1 MRVSK
6 IEWFYISKE
15 TKGQCG
21 SPIRFLNNFIQ
32 FSVQYIT
39 TIRTSRSQM
48 FFEIGVLRVCNIYR
62 STPLL
67 ESLFSKV
74 ASLETYKF
82 VKKRLQHRCFPVII
96 ANFARKF
103 YLKNTTSDC
112 FCTWNS
118 PRIWLH
124 KSGNCWLYFQ
134 YKTCFNIKHVFNII
148 QYNTYIFNTIYVSLL
163 CISSFFFIF
172 FASVLLK
179 LLKTC

>member
-1 MRVSK
+1 MTISNKKWHWVKANDSEWYNDRIRMRVSK

-15 TKGQCG
+15 TKDQSGK
-21 SPIRFLNNFIQ
+21 SINFLNNFIQ

-48 FFEIGVLRVCNIYR
+48 FFEIGVLKVCNIYR

-134 YKTCFNIKHVFNII
+134 YNTLCLYYVFLH
-148 QYNTYIFNTIYVSLL
+148 F
-163 CISSFFFIF
+163 SSFFSHQFCW
-172 FASVLLK
+172 SY
-179 LLKTC
+179 

>member
-15 TKGQCG
+15 TKGPCG

-48 FFEIGVLRVCNIYR
+48 FFEIGVLTVCYIQR
-62 STPLL
+62 KTTVL

-74 ASLETYKF
+74 VSLEAYKF
-82 VKKRLQHRCFPVII
+82 IKKRLQHRYFPVNI
-96 ANFARKF
+96 ANFLRKF
-103 YLKNTTSDC
+103 YLKNTTGDC

-118 PRIWLH
+118 PRIWLC
-124 KSGNCWLYFQ
+124 KSGNWDAYFQ
-134 YKTCFNIKHVFNII
+134 YNTLCLYYVFLQFFRYQFYWSYHKTC
-148 QYNTYIFNTIYVSLL
+148 
-163 CISSFFFIF
+163 
-172 FASVLLK
+172 
-179 LLKTC
+179 